1 MNDSDMPGP
10 ETRQTTMTRFA
21 FSDIADGYVLTL
33 VTEGSE
39 APVLNVTLN
48 QDLVETS
55 VLQKAALA
63 LELRPDGSV
72 VAYTDAR
79 EPSDLAAVS
88 LTDLVNDALAVAD
101 ADDADRLAELE
112 TTLRNALETT
122 RATRARLSKP

>member
-10 ETRQTTMTRFA
+10 ETRLTTTTRFA
-21 FSDIADGYVLTL
+21 FCDTADGYILTL

-39 APVLNVTLN
+39 APVLNVTLD
-48 QDLVETS
+48 QALVETS

-72 VAYTDAR
+72 VAYADAR
-79 EPSDLAAVS
+79 ESTDLAAVS

-101 ADDADRLAELE
+101 ADDADLLAELE
-112 TTLRNALETT
+112 TILRNALETT